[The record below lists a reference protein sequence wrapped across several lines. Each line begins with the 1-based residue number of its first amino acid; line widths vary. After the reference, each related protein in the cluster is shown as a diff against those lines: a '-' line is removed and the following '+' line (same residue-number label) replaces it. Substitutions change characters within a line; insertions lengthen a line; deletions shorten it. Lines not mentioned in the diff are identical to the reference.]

1 MRLLYFVEHV
11 DPRRWSQGTRQS
23 QVTYVYI
30 YMLNL
35 QEHPEETPNLMVFI
49 KRWFFQGSCKRRA
62 KYAQYIA
69 IIFNLGVYLFNVV
82 FV

>member
-1 MRLLYFVEHV
+1 
-11 DPRRWSQGTRQS
+11 
-23 QVTYVYI
+23 
-30 YMLNL
+30 MLNL